1 MEAINGGS
9 LLLRKKKATGVI
21 SNATSEDSSGSGE
34 GYEEVESEVVKLT
47 GSDMQGIDLT
57 VVLPIQNPSVAQS
70 GVMALLEE
78 DSLNDVG
85 GFIASRDDP
94 VGKVHEAEKLLQ
106 IQQNLGLSFDPNVLI
121 PVDKVVLME
130 DRDRSELAKWQE
142 SNGPQ

>member
-57 VVLPIQNPSVAQS
+57 VVLPIQNPSAAQS